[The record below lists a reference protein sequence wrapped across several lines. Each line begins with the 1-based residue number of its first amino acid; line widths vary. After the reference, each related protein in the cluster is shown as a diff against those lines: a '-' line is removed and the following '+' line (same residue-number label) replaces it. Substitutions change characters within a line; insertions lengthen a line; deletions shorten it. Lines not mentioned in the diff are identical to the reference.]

1 MKKQKKIL
9 NITNRDLVFV
19 KEVTITK
26 RKIFGLLLLASI
38 VLQSGLG
45 VHQWLEQ
52 RQLQQSQEKLSSLG
66 LPQNDPMKD
75 EPTSSLDD
83 KPITEL
89 PTEDSIPEETLITE
103 KPYLFTYTP
112 NPASEF
118 LQINSEYVGH
128 VVIPETTI
136 NYPIAKAKDNEFY
149 LNHNFFKEKDPLG
162 AVFMDYRNIG
172 MHHDRHAILYG
183 HYTKNNQVFGE
194 LERYLEEEFLMNNR
208 FITFMTPTGEKV
220 YEIFSVHVSP
230 SETTYI
236 NTTFRDVSY
245 EEFLQELSQQSI
257 HEGLVTPSSEANLLS
272 LITCNYAIKDGRLFI
287 HAIERTP

>member
-1 MKKQKKIL
+1 M
-9 NITNRDLVFV
+9 
-19 KEVTITK
+19 TITK

-45 VHQWLEQ
+45 IHQWLQQ

-66 LPQNDPMKD
+66 LPQNEPIKD
-75 EPTSSLDD
+75 GPTNSPEEDTE
-83 KPITEL
+83 TEL
-89 PTEDSIPEETLITE
+89 PTLDNAPEETEAKE
-103 KPYLFTYTP
+103 KPYVFTYTP

-118 LQINSEYVGH
+118 LRINSEYIGH

-149 LNHNFFKEKDPLG
+149 LDHNFFKEKDPLG

-194 LERYLEEEFLMNNR
+194 LERYLEEEFLQNNR
-208 FITFMTPTGEKV
+208 FITFTTPTGDKV

-230 SETTYI
+230 SETPYI
-236 NTTFRDVSY
+236 NTTFRNVSY
-245 EEFLQELSQQSI
+245 EIFLQELSAQSL
-257 HEGLVTPSSEANLLS
+257 HKGLRTPSQEANLLS